1 MLTPGQVWSFSPPED
16 QWDRRSESPIS
27 LPEHVPASAEED
39 EPTQFHPDIG
49 DGDAAMSDV

>member
-39 EPTQFHPDIG
+39 EPTQFHQDIG